1 MSQSFFF
8 FYNLVEDKFY
18 DSEDGFIFILIS
30 YFLPLFIAL
39 IKESMSML
47 LVIAV
52 KLEEISRNI
61 RK

>member
-1 MSQSFFF
+1 
-8 FYNLVEDKFY
+8 
-18 DSEDGFIFILIS
+18 
-30 YFLPLFIAL
+30 LPLFIGL
-39 IKESMSML
+39 VKESMSML